1 MYNSI
6 AQWIV
11 LKKINN
17 DLINVQPEQCLS
29 EIIYDDN
36 EHCIINKKICNKNIE
51 LYITYKRESES
62 IDFKFVRGFLYKNN
76 EEFKI
81 MSFNI
86 YNSMHVGVNCYDK
99 IAICD
104 YL

>member
-1 MYNSI
+1 MYNLI

-11 LKKINN
+11 LKKYNN
-17 DLINVQPEQCLS
+17 QVLNVPPEECIS

-36 EHCIINKKICNKNIE
+36 QYCIIKKKLCNKHIE
-51 LYITYKRESES
+51 LYITYKRELETN
-62 IDFKFVRGFLYKNN
+62 DFIFVRGFLYKNN
-76 EEFKI
+76 EEIKI
-81 MSFNI
+81 MSVVVFESLQI
-86 YNSMHVGVNCYDK
+86 GVNCYDK